1 MELQEN
7 SFIDGGT
14 QNGTAILE
22 DSLTFLSKLSILL
35 PYNPEIILLGIDLK
49 ELENLYPHKSLH
61 VDVYSGFIHNCQY
74 LEATKM
80 SIDRWMEK

>member
-7 SFIDGGT
+7 SFFDGGLK
-14 QNGTAILE
+14 NGTAILE

-49 ELENLYPHKSLH
+49 ELENISTQKSSCGCL
-61 VDVYSGFIHNCQY
+61 
-74 LEATKM
+74 
-80 SIDRWMEK
+80 